1 MCTCVPAGASPHHL
15 TPPLPPGRPLQV
27 GDKIKYI
34 KCVKGAENLLNG
46 YKPGSVAAPAVADAP
61 AE

>member
-1 MCTCVPAGASPHHL
+1 
-15 TPPLPPGRPLQV
+15 V